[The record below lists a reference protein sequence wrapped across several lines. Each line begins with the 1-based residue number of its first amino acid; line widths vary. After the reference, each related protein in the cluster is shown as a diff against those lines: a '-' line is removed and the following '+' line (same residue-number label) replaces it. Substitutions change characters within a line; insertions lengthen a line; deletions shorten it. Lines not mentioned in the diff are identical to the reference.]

1 MTFRVFIAVIIYF
14 AVNQADRLSIHNVRV
29 SRAGPLTFKI
39 NLPGLPGVGWIGC
52 SVIFTISSHCSEI
65 FQDLGRV
72 PFLFSSDQSQ
82 VFHKILACLV
92 QHR

>member
-1 MTFRVFIAVIIYF
+1 MNMNNVAKMNIIFFISP
-14 AVNQADRLSIHNVRV
+14 LNVRV

-72 PFLFSSDQSQ
+72 PFLFSSGQSQ